1 MDEARRSGCDLA
13 ARLAAQRRG
22 TGWQHSGVARRLQV
36 LPNWKILVGEWKWLG
51 ARSGHDVRMLPPQCL
66 LGSFLGVFASWG
78 PTFDLVMLVVCFPV
92 YVLLYTL
99 FRQGHFT
106 ELLSSSVNDLNNSQ
120 PLRLNS
126 WSVQKSHS
134 SSNKCL
140 GLQNKK
146 SWDLNKSASLTHCSN
161 LKGKFEFFGVCTNNY
176 IVLMLWKYVL

>member
-13 ARLAAQRRG
+13 ARLAAQRKGG
-22 TGWQHSGVARRLQV
+22 TGWQHSGVVRPV
-36 LPNWKILVGEWKWLG
+36 LHSPKDRTLG
-51 ARSGHDVRMLPPQCL
+51 AATKDAGARAAHEVRMLPPQCPPWF
-66 LGSFLGVFASWG
+66 FLRCASWV
-78 PTFDLVMLVVCFPV
+78 PTCDLIMLAVCFPV

-106 ELLSSSVNDLNNSQ
+106 ELLSSSENDLNNSQ

-140 GLQNKK
+140 GLHNKK

-161 LKGKFEFFGVCTNNY
+161 MT
-176 IVLMLWKYVL
+176 